1 MNALSDIG
9 GGSVENET
17 RHSLA
22 RITLRWM
29 IRECFKTNTG
39 IVFDAHM
46 LQHEA
51 GLDIESIMKAPTLP
65 SSPLPSPHSSSFIS
79 EKDRSESP
87 TSLTSR
93 YRPLSWIKGKP
104 SRDNAKKEPKPP
116 FKGEYQEELDDAISP
131 IYDQLKHWYWKWMEY
146 FPCEPSLHHITIS
159 GNELN

>member
-1 MNALSDIG
+1 M
-9 GGSVENET
+9 ENDT

-29 IRECFKTNTG
+29 VRECFKTNTG
-39 IVFDAHM
+39 IIFDRHM
-46 LQHEA
+46 LKHEI
-51 GLDIESIMKAPTLP
+51 GLDIDSVWKAPGPL
-65 SSPLPSPHSSSFIS
+65 SSPLPSPHPSSILAS
-79 EKDRSESP
+79 EKARSESP
-87 TSLTSR
+87 TSLTPW

-131 IYDQLKHWYWKWMEY
+131 IYDQLRHWYWKWMEY

-159 GNELN
+159 GNELI